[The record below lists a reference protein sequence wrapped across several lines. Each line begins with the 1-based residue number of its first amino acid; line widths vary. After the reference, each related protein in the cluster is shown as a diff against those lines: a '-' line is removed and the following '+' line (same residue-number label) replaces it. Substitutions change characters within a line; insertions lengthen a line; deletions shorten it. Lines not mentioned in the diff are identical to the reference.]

1 MHSKSHKIEFM
12 IYDNADEV
20 IEEHFELLFN
30 RYRIGLETSIG
41 ISDLVLDCVH
51 LLYQK
56 YRKINLNQG
65 GSYTDSPESIQNKK
79 ATINPINDDDKC
91 FHYATTVEINH
102 KEIERSSQGVPKI
115 KLFINK

>member
-1 MHSKSHKIEFM
+1 MHSKSHKIKFM

-41 ISDLVLDCVH
+41 VSDLVLDCVH

-65 GSYTDSPESIQNKK
+65 GSVILSWIVFIYCIKN
-79 ATINPINDDDKC
+79 
-91 FHYATTVEINH
+91 
-102 KEIERSSQGVPKI
+102 IEK
-115 KLFINK
+115 

>member
-1 MHSKSHKIEFM
+1 MHSKSHKMKFM

-41 ISDLVLDCVH
+41 VSDLVLDCVH

-79 ATINPINDDDKC
+79 ATINPINENDKC

-102 KEIERSSQGVPKI
+102 KEVEGSSQGVSKI
-115 KLFINK
+115 KPFINK